1 MELDG
6 VVLARISGEA
16 GVRPNQVEAT
26 ITLLDQQSTVPF
38 IARYRK
44 EATGNLDEV
53 QIRTIS
59 ERHEYYKDLL
69 SRRETILK
77 SIEDQGKL
85 TEELKN
91 QIRACYEKNELEDL
105 YLPYKPKRKTK
116 ASVAIDKGL
125 EPLARFIWEQTPGE
139 KSIEELAEGLIDP
152 EKGIATKEEALEGA
166 LHVVAEWI
174 SEDLEIRKT
183 LRRMMLEEAVIVSK
197 VAKGHEGQKTKYDMY
212 YDFRE
217 PVSKIPSHRMLAVR
231 RGVKEQI
238 LTLSIESDAEKAL
251 RLILARIVKD
261 SSSPFAPLLE
271 SAAKDSYER
280 LLNTGIHTEVRAVLK
295 ERSDSEAI
303 SVFEANLSNLLLA
316 APAGPIVV
324 LGVDPGFR
332 TGCKVA
338 VVNETGKFL
347 EHATTYP
354 TEPKKDIAGS
364 ESTLYRLVQ
373 KHHVRAIAIGNG
385 TGSRETD
392 TFVRGFLRKY
402 QAGESFAIGNNDSQ
416 GASPAQ
422 SLPVSGNSPEASS
435 SGDGAQL
442 LSPEIPLEPTDS
454 EAEKVSEAGIGE
466 SSPLEGFAGD
476 ANKTQLASSITST
489 AVPEQPSEISLRPA
503 ENLASGQAEW
513 VTPAEPTERASGGVD
528 ESTTNQRSSIEQ
540 AADSDPIAERASPQ
554 TLPSERHAVFS
565 VMVNESGASVYSASE
580 GARREFPRLDLT
592 VRGGISIA
600 RRLQDPLAEL
610 VKVHPKSIGVGQYQH
625 DVDQKRLKRGL
636 EATVESCVNRV
647 GVDLNTASYEL
658 LRYVSGM
665 NQKLA
670 KGIVEY
676 RHQHGK
682 FTSRSQ
688 LLSLNGF
695 GEKTYEQAAGF
706 LRIKGAENPLD
717 ATAVHPESYG
727 VVERMASSLGFTT
740 AELIENS
747 RMVESLDLT
756 QFSDEKVGLYTLNDI
771 KHELLKPGR
780 DPRDQFAVPVFRD
793 DVKEVSDLKEGMV
806 LEGTVS
812 NVTNFGAFVDIG
824 VHQDGLVHVSELS
837 NRFVKDPRE
846 AVHVGAVVKVKV
858 IGVDLSMKRISLSM
872 KALLPKPKKVRAGK
886 TELVRSEAPRKM
898 AQAAEASVS
907 VKPVQKVAKPQTF
920 NRRPQ
925 PARPQP
931 PKPTA
936 LPMAEVRVKPPGEKQ
951 PPPKKKP
958 ESPPEVLLSFADKIR
973 MLQEKFGGIK

>member
-1 MELDG
+1 MELDRL
-6 VVLARISGEA
+6 VLARISSET
-16 GVRPNQVEAT
+16 GVRPSQAEAA
-26 ITLLDQQSTVPF
+26 IALLEEQSTVPF

-53 QIRTIS
+53 QIRMIF

-77 SIEDQGKL
+77 SIEEQGKL

-91 QIRACYEKNELEDL
+91 QVLACYARSELEDL
-105 YLPYKPKRKTK
+105 YLPYKLKRKTK
-116 ASVAIDKGL
+116 ASVAIEKGL
-125 EPLARFIWEQTPGE
+125 EPLARFIWEQVPGE
-139 KSIEELAEGLIDP
+139 KSVEELAEGFISP

-183 LRRMMLEEAVIVSK
+183 LRRMMLEEAVVVSK

-217 PVSKIPSHRMLAVR
+217 PISKIPSHRMLAVR

-238 LTLSIESDAEKAL
+238 LTFSIESDAEKAL
-251 RLILARIVKD
+251 GVISARVIKD
-261 SSSPFAPLLE
+261 SSSPLAPLLQ
-271 SAAKDSYER
+271 AAIKDSYER
-280 LLNTGIHTEVRAVLK
+280 LLNAGILTEVRAVLK

-303 SVFEANLSNLLLA
+303 NVFEANLANLLLA

-324 LGVDPGFR
+324 LGIDPGFR

-347 EHATTYP
+347 QYATTYP
-354 TEPKKDIAGS
+354 TEPRKDVEGS
-364 ESTLYRLVQ
+364 ESTLYGLVQ
-373 KHHVRAIAIGNG
+373 KHQVRAIAIGNG

-402 QAGESFAIGNNDSQ
+402 QAGESFPIGNGGSQ
-416 GASPAQ
+416 GV
-422 SLPVSGNSPEASS
+422 LPVQAQTVSDNLPTALSS
-435 SGDGAQL
+435 DGGSQV
-442 LSPEIPLEPTDS
+442 LSPERLSEPV
-454 EAEKVSEAGIGE
+454 VSEVEADSGIGE
-466 SSPLEGFAGD
+466 SSE
-476 ANKTQLASSITST
+476 SW
-489 AVPEQPSEISLRPA
+489 AVPASLGDIPSVPA
-503 ENLASGQAEW
+503 EHPATGQAELAAS
-513 VTPAEPTERASGGVD
+513 AESVEGAGGAVAEATTKDSLRQEQLIEAAGSDSIANPT
-528 ESTTNQRSSIEQ
+528 SSP
-540 AADSDPIAERASPQ
+540 D
-554 TLPSERHAVFS
+554 LPSERHPVFS
-565 VMVNESGASVYSASE
+565 VIVNESGASVYSASE

-592 VRGGISIA
+592 VRGAISIA

-625 DVDQKRLKRGL
+625 DVDQKKLKRGL

-647 GVDLNTASYEL
+647 GVDANTASYEL
-658 LRYVSGM
+658 LRYVSGV

-670 KGIVEY
+670 KAIVEY
-676 RHQHGK
+676 RHQHGR
-682 FTSRSQ
+682 FISRTQ
-688 LLSLNGF
+688 FLEVNAF

-706 LRIKGAENPLD
+706 LRIKGGENPLD

-727 VVERMASSLGFTT
+727 VVERMASALGIT
-740 AELIENS
+740 AAGLIENS
-747 RMVESLDLT
+747 RMVESLDLAK
-756 QFSDEKVGLYTLNDI
+756 FSDEKVGLYTLNDI
-771 KHELLKPGR
+771 KQELLKPGR
-780 DPRDQFAVPVFRD
+780 DPRDQFAVPLFRD

-806 LEGTVS
+806 LEGAVS

-872 KALLPKPKKVRAGK
+872 KALLPQPKKVRVVK
-886 TELVRSEAPRKM
+886 TQPVRSEASRKM
-898 AQAAEASVS
+898 AQAAKVTVS
-907 VKPVQKVAKPQTF
+907 PKPVQKAVKPQVLD
-920 NRRPQ
+920 RRPQ
-925 PARPQP
+925 SARPRP
-931 PKPTA
+931 PKPKA
-936 LPMAEVRVKPPGEKQ
+936 SAIAEVRAKSPGEKL
-951 PPPKKKP
+951 PPARKKP
-958 ESPPEVLLSFADKIR
+958 ESPPEAVLSFADKIR
-973 MLQEKFGGIK
+973 MLQEKFGGIR